1 MIAFLRSPL
10 FRISFSMVMLV
21 ISLLLASEF
30 IGLFPGKQNSGLT
43 QRKIIAE
50 ALAVHIALEMEAPD
64 STKRAEILRTA
75 VSRNEIVQ
83 SVAVRQTSGEIIDS
97 YGSHRQ
103 HWTLGPN
110 DNSTVTQVRVPLFN
124 ESRQVAAVEIIFQA
138 PGTNQSL
145 WDQRAS
151 FFSVVI
157 FVAIFGFTAF
167 CMFLKRTL
175 KELDP
180 DAVIPERVR
189 TALDTLAEG
198 LLIVNSD
205 GQIVFSN
212 TAFASAT
219 GLTPSDLVGKSST
232 SLNWEQ
238 TDNGQLPW
246 QSILD
251 GADMQSGTSVKL
263 RTGYQQ
269 LSTFTVNATAIAGRA
284 DEIRGALI
292 TFNDVTEI
300 EIKHAELSHALVKLE
315 KSQLEITRQNEEL
328 EYLATRDPLTGSL
341 NRRSFFSGFDA
352 LFAEA
357 QESGEELT
365 CVMTDIDHFK
375 SVNDTHGHGVGDDVI
390 KYLADILTEH
400 SRPNDLVGRFGGE
413 EFCIVMP
420 ATSLTQGYEVAERI
434 RVAIEK
440 GVGADFFDIVQIT
453 ASFGVASIRSGADK
467 PNDMVEQADQ
477 ALYHSKEN
485 GRNQVTNFGRSTAR
499 GSSDAAQ
506 LSTPVI
512 AIAPT
517 ADKKPESAV
526 TAKPSVPVLAIKPP
540 ATGTAAIKATPLPGP
555 ADDKSTP
562 AEKSSVP
569 VLAIRETPATPEP
582 VPTGN
587 DGGSMK
593 GANLDRNLLLDR
605 IQQALRHAELKERLV
620 SVLILDAAAIQRISD
635 TLGHAVK
642 EKLYRA
648 IVARV
653 KRTMNLNELIKLT
666 GGGKQA
672 FSIARNSDTEICLT
686 INDLKQPDDT
696 ETIIETLLYAFRRTL
711 SVDGHEIYVA
721 MDIGVA
727 IYPTNGKT
735 ADLLVRNASIAM
747 REARDNVGQNNIH
760 YYTDEIS
767 ERYINQIKLET
778 DLHQALFRNE
788 LFIVYQPKVDLR
800 SGNIIAMEALI
811 RWKHAELGIVSPGI
825 FIPIAEETGLIDS
838 ISHWVTRVVCA
849 QISNWR
855 DAGHNNL
862 SVAVNISPIEMRN
875 DGLSDNIL
883 NAIRE
888 FDIPPQALEVEV
900 TESVAMEDMS
910 KAITTL
916 RKLDRA
922 GVGVAID
929 DFGTGFA
936 SLSYLKLFPI
946 SKVKIDRSFV
956 SDFSRNPADARIV
969 SGVIAMSHSLGVKV
983 ICEGIEE
990 EAQLRFIQDHH
1001 CDEVQGNLI
1010 SLPLQ
1015 RKEATNLLNNQS
1027 KIRRLI
1033 KDYRVA
1039 DIGLA
1044 AVTTTGENT
1053 VITGVLNSFPTDG
1066 ESDRVAAKSA

>member
-1 MIAFLRSPL
+1 
-10 FRISFSMVMLV
+10 MLV
-21 ISLLLASEF
+21 VSLLLASEF
-30 IGLFPGKQNSGLT
+30 IGLFPGKQNSGLV
-43 QRKIIAE
+43 QRKVIAE
-50 ALAVHIALEMEAPD
+50 ALAVHIALEMESPD

-75 VSRNEIVQ
+75 VSRNEIIQ
-83 SVAVRQTSGEIIDS
+83 SVAVRQTNGAIVDS
-97 YGSHRQ
+97 YGSHNL
-103 HWTLGPN
+103 HWTLKP
-110 DNSTVTQVRVPLFN
+110 DQQSTATQVRVPLFN
-124 ESRQVAAVEIIFQA
+124 ESRQVAAVEISFQA
-138 PGTNQSL
+138 PGAGKSL
-145 WDQRAS
+145 WAKRGS
-151 FFSVVI
+151 FVSVVF
-157 FVAIFGFTAF
+157 FVAIFGFIAF
-167 CMFLKRTL
+167 CFFLKRTL

-212 TAFASAT
+212 AAFASAT
-219 GLTPSDLVGKSST
+219 GLTPSDLVGKSAT

-238 TDNGQLPW
+238 TDSGQLPW

-300 EIKHAELSHALVKLE
+300 EIKHAELTHALVKLE

-341 NRRSFFSGFDA
+341 NRRSFFNGFDA

-357 QESGEELT
+357 RESGEELT

-390 KYLADILTEH
+390 KYLADTLTEH

-420 ATSLTQGYEVAERI
+420 STSLTQGYEIAERI
-434 RVAIEK
+434 RQAIEK

-453 ASFGVASIRSGADK
+453 ASFGVASIRSGAEK

-485 GRNQVTNFGRSTAR
+485 GRNQVTNFGRSMGATSATGDTAKPATPIIAIKA
-499 GSSDAAQ
+499 SDAD
-506 LSTPVI
+506 V
-512 AIAPT
+512 
-517 ADKKPESAV
+517 KPAAE
-526 TAKPSVPVLAIKPP
+526 KPSVPVLAIKPTP
-540 ATGTAAIKATPLPGP
+540 SDKGAITATPVLNTSPSKT
-555 ADDKSTP
+555 DKAP
-562 AEKSSVP
+562 DEKPSVP
-569 VLAIRETPATPEP
+569 VLTIREPAATTEAIAANQDGAGAN
-582 VPTGN
+582 TGT
-587 DGGSMK
+587 
-593 GANLDRNLLLDR
+593 NLDRNLLLDR
-605 IQQALRHAELKERLV
+605 IEQALRHAELKDRLV

-648 IVARV
+648 IVARL
-653 KRTMNLNELIKLT
+653 KRTMNLNEVIKLT
-666 GGGKQA
+666 GGGKHA

-686 INDLKQPDDT
+686 INGLKQRDDT
-696 ETIIETLLYAFRRTL
+696 EAIIETLLYAFRRTL

-721 MDIGVA
+721 LDIGVG
-727 IYPTNGKT
+727 IYPAHGKT

-747 REARDNVGQNNIH
+747 REARDNVGQNNVH
-760 YYTDEIS
+760 YYSNEIS
-767 ERYINQIKLET
+767 ERYINQIRLET

-855 DAGHNNL
+855 DAGHNNV

-875 DGLSDNIL
+875 DNLSDNIL

-888 FDIPPQALEVEV
+888 FDIPPQSLEVEV

-910 KAITTL
+910 KAISTL

-922 GVGVAID
+922 GVRVAID

-946 SKVKIDRSFV
+946 TKVKIDRSFV
-956 SDFSRNPADARIV
+956 SDFSKNPADARIV

-1015 RKEATNLLNNQS
+1015 RKEATHLLNNQS

-1053 VITGVLNSFPTDG
+1053 VITGVLNSFPSDG
-1066 ESDRVAAKSA
+1066 DPDRLTAESA